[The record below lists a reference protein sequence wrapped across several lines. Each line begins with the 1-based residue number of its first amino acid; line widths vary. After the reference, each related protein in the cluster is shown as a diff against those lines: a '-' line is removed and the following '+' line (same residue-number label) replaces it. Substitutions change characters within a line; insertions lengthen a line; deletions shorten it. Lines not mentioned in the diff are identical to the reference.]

1 MSRVM
6 AGDPALEAMAG
17 GAGSSIGRGGMI
29 TKVLAAKRAAHGGA
43 SSVVCSGREPDVLL
57 RLARGEAVG
66 TAFIAQTPRL
76 AARKQWLAD
85 HLQLR
90 GAVRLDGGAVSALC
104 EGGKSLLPI
113 GVLEV
118 SGEFE
123 RGEMVAILDQEGR
136 EIARGLTN
144 YSSAEARLIARK
156 ASTDFERVL
165 GYAAAEEGGA
175 QTASRLAARRARA
188 VAAELSRLGVERD
201 RIRAE
206 TRTRGFTRNGADR
219 QAGVRVILMPGE
231 PRPAPVLPLPEGPT
245 IPIRYTP

>member
-1 MSRVM
+1 V
-6 AGDPALEAMAG
+6 
-17 GAGSSIGRGGMI
+17 
-29 TKVLAAKRAAHGGA
+29 
-43 SSVVCSGREPDVLL
+43 
-57 RLARGEAVG
+57 RLARGVLALLL
-66 TAFIAQTPRL
+66 L
-76 AARKQWLAD
+76 AAPAALAQPRD
-85 HLQLR
+85 FNCVGAEGLEYDTTSLR
-90 GAVRLDGGAVSALC
+90 FARNADRLPEGAATALAP
-104 EGGKSLLPI
+104 LA
-113 GVLEV
+113 EV
-118 SGEFE
+118 
-123 RGEMVAILDQEGR
+123 
-136 EIARGLTN
+136 ARTEHDRN
-144 YSSAEARLIARK
+144 IC
-156 ASTDFERVL
+156 VL